1 VPTPPRDRAL
11 RKDAQ
16 RNRAEV
22 FSAAERVFARAGL
35 AASIEE
41 IAEEAGVGV
50 GTVYRRFGSKAELIE
65 ALFAERM
72 AEVVAMIQRCAAAA
86 TGREALESV
95 LREFVGL
102 QTRSRA
108 VRELMFGDVEQEAT
122 RLRSQVEPLLTAIVE
137 RAKTEGA
144 VRGDFAATDI
154 PVLTHAVSAV
164 AAGMPD
170 GGTELA
176 HRHLELLIKG
186 IAATP
191 DPAPVPPPLPDDRF
205 ADWLRAATRE
215 R

>member
-1 VPTPPRDRAL
+1 VTSPTPDRAL

-16 RNRAEV
+16 RNREDV
-22 FSAAERVFARAGL
+22 FAAAERVFAREGL
-35 AASIEE
+35 AASIDA
-41 IAEEAGVGV
+41 IAAEAGVGV
-50 GTVYRRFGSKAELIE
+50 GTVYRRFGSKADLIE
-65 ALFAERM
+65 ALFTERLGEAM
-72 AEVVAMIQRCAAAA
+72 ALIERCAAAP

-108 VRELMFGDVEQEAT
+108 VRELMFGDVEHEAM
-122 RLRSQVEPLLTAIVE
+122 RLRRDVEPLLTRIVE
-137 RAKTEGA
+137 RAKAEGA
-144 VRGDFAATDI
+144 VRPDFAATDI

-170 GGTELA
+170 GGRELA

-186 IAATP
+186 LAATP
-191 DPAPVPPPLPDDRF
+191 DAASVPPPLPDDRF
-205 ADWLRAATRE
+205 TDWLAAVVRE